1 MKKYNSLWTHCTV
14 ESYET
19 NRETHHSSR
28 CCVFT
33 VVRIFM
39 DSDPATDYL
48 THCWTENK
56 DGQIFQFV
64 GSSGALDLN
73 PIKILTRCIASLV
86 FFSICGVWFPR
97 PYYPGL
103 HTTDHFRVLDPPPQ
117 VLIER
122 YNCYKGH
129 PGTLYGQSQCDC
141 LQQCCDLIMGNI
153 STIGNVCQP
162 KESHLS
168 PSREIELFI
177 LAKS

>member
-1 MKKYNSLWTHCTV
+1 MKKYNSLWTHCIV
-14 ESYET
+14 GSYET
-19 NRETHHSSR
+19 NRETHHSSH

-103 HTTDHFRVLDPPPQ
+103 HTTDHFSCPRSSSSPH
-117 VLIER
+117 R
-122 YNCYKGH
+122 
-129 PGTLYGQSQCDC
+129 TL
-141 LQQCCDLIMGNI
+141 
-153 STIGNVCQP
+153 
-162 KESHLS
+162 
-168 PSREIELFI
+168 
-177 LAKS
+177 

>member
-1 MKKYNSLWTHCTV
+1 MVCGFRGH
-14 ESYET
+14 
-19 NRETHHSSR
+19 
-28 CCVFT
+28 
-33 VVRIFM
+33 I
-39 DSDPATDYL
+39 
-48 THCWTENK
+48 
-56 DGQIFQFV
+56 
-64 GSSGALDLN
+64 
-73 PIKILTRCIASLV
+73 ILAYTQQ
-86 FFSICGVWFPR
+86 
-97 PYYPGL
+97 
-103 HTTDHFRVLDPPPQ
+103 TTFRVLDPPQ

-129 PGTLYGQSQCDC
+129 LGSLYGQSQCDC